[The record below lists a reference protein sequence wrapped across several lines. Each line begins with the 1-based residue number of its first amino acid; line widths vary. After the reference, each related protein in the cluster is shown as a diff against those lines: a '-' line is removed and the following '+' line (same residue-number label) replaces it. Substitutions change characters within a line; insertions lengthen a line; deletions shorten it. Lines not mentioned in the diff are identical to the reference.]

1 MILSYLRH
9 SVGGAEH
16 SRGFASLHHL
26 PVVCRPFGTFFSPVV
41 FVCVFGFRFRCR
53 RQFFVFV
60 AEGRFRFRCRR
71 RLFVIVFAFVFVIV
85 LKVIN
90 TFFWVILR
98 RLKNFRK
105 RILLSAVG
113 YSERKSAYFEDYEQ
127 ISLAV
132 WKNCYTFA
140 PL

>member
-1 MILSYLRH
+1 M
-9 SVGGAEH
+9 
-16 SRGFASLHHL
+16 
-26 PVVCRPFGTFFSPVV
+26 V
-41 FVCVFGFRFRCR
+41 FVFVAEGSFRFRCR
-53 RQFFVFV
+53 RQFFV
-60 AEGRFRFRCRR
+60 
-71 RLFVIVFAFVFVIV
+71 IVFRLSFLPSFS
-85 LKVIN
+85 KVIN
-90 TFFWVILR
+90 TFFWVFLR
-98 RLKNFRK
+98 CLKKFRK

>member
-1 MILSYLRH
+1 MVLVLIL
-9 SVGGAEH
+9 
-16 SRGFASLHHL
+16 
-26 PVVCRPFGTFFSPVV
+26 V
-41 FVCVFGFRFRCR
+41 FVFVAAGSFRLRFRYRFGFRCR
-53 RQFFVFV
+53 RP
-60 AEGRFRFRCRR
+60 
-71 RLFVIVFAFVFVIV
+71 LFVIVFLPSFS
-85 LKVIN
+85 KVIN